1 MYMRDKNGETASERV
16 ARKFLSGELYGK
28 TDCNTE
34 LEIDHRGRIYMTLY
48 GTRIAWAVSGRVH
61 IMSGFPMSDT
71 ALTKARQRAL
81 ERMAR
86 AQGITV
92 TYDTCEVEL

>member
-1 MYMRDKNGETASERV
+1 MNMRDKNGETASERV

-34 LEIDHRGRIYMTLY
+34 LEIGHGGRVYMTLY

-61 IMSGFPMSDT
+61 IMSGFAMSGT
-71 ALTKARQRAL
+71 ALTKSRQRAL
-81 ERMAR
+81 ESAAM
-86 AQGITV
+86 AQGMSV
-92 TYDTCEVEL
+92 THD